1 MSAFFAVMR
10 RDVQL
15 ASRSGG
21 DMLTLIL
28 FYVLVGVIVPF
39 AIGPDKVLLAQISS
53 GVVWIAALLSSLLSL
68 DRLFKTDLEDG
79 SLQAFRH
86 AAVSLETIVLAKLI
100 AHWLTAIL
108 PLVLA
113 TPFLAILLNMDFAT
127 FWRTELSLLLGG
139 PALVA
144 LGAIGAA
151 VTVSLKR
158 GGLIAP
164 VLIVPMAVPILIF
177 GVSSITAS
185 AGPDASEQA
194 LLLLSGLSLAF
205 FALSPFVA
213 ALALRLAAD

>member
-1 MSAFFAVMR
+1 M
-10 RDVQL
+10 
-15 ASRSGG
+15 
-21 DMLTLIL
+21 
-28 FYVLVGVIVPF
+28 
-39 AIGPDKVLLAQISS
+39 
-53 GVVWIAALLSSLLSL
+53 SL

-86 AAVSLETIVLAKLI
+86 AALPLEAIVLAKLI
-100 AHWLTAIL
+100 AYWLTAIL
-108 PLVLA
+108 PLILA
-113 TPFLAILLNMDFAT
+113 TPILAILLNMNLAT
-127 FWRTELSLLLGG
+127 FWRTEISLLLGA

-164 VLIVPMAVPILIF
+164 VLIVPLAVPILIF
-177 GVSSITAS
+177 GVSAIATT
-185 AGPDASEQA
+185 AGPGASTQA

-213 ALALRLAAD
+213 ALALKLAAD